1 MKFRVTAKDGNARRG
16 SLTLARGVVETPVF
30 MPVGTGGAVRT
41 VTPEEVAESGA
52 RVILGN
58 TFHLMLRPGAEVIR
72 AHDGLHKFMHWS
84 GPILTDSGGF
94 QVWSLADPRDIC
106 EQGVTFRSP
115 FDGSKIFLG
124 AEESMSVQQTLGSD
138 IAMVFDDCTPY
149 PATHQNARES
159 MERSLRW
166 ARRCRDAHSSDQ
178 QVLFGI
184 AQGGIYP
191 DLRVR
196 SLEVLEEIGFDG
208 YALGGLSV
216 GEPTDQM
223 HSVLGQV
230 TPQMPD
236 EAPRYLMGVGRP
248 EDILVGVRSGIDL
261 FDCVLPTRNAR
272 NGWLYTRRGIVR
284 LKNSAHRTDTRPVEE
299 DCGCPAC
306 RHYSRSYLRH
316 LFATGETLGKRLC
329 TLHNLW
335 FFGAFMEDIRCAVD
349 SGTLETFSQAFL
361 DGYIERGTNV
371 A

>member
-1 MKFRVTAKDGNARRG
+1 MKFTVAARDGNARGG
-16 SLTLARGVVETPVF
+16 SLTLAHGVVETPVF

-58 TFHLMLRPGAEVIR
+58 TFHLMLRPGGEVIK
-72 AHDGLHKFMHWS
+72 AHGGLHNFMNWS

-94 QVWSLADPRDIC
+94 QVWSLADPRNID

-115 FDGSKIFLG
+115 FDGSKVFLG
-124 AEESMSVQQTLGSD
+124 AEESMSVQQILGSD
-138 IAMVFDDCTPY
+138 IAMVFDECTSY
-149 PATHQNARES
+149 PSTHQNAQAS

-166 ARRCRDAHSSDQ
+166 AKRCRDAHNSDEQ
-178 QVLFGI
+178 ALFGI

-191 DLRVR
+191 DLRTR
-196 SLEVLEEIGFDG
+196 SLEVLKEIGFDG

-216 GEPTDQM
+216 GESTDQM

-236 EAPRYLMGVGRP
+236 GSPRYLMGVGRP
-248 EDILVGVRSGIDL
+248 EDILAGVRSGIDL

-272 NGWLYTRRGIVR
+272 NGWLYTRSGIVR
-284 LKNSAHRTDTRPVEE
+284 LKNSANRMDTRPIEE

-306 RHYSRSYLRH
+306 LHYSRSYLRH
-316 LFATGETLGKRLC
+316 LFATGENLGKRLC

-335 FFGAFMEDIRCAVD
+335 FFGAFMEDIRRAVRA
-349 SGTLETFSQAFL
+349 GTLESFIQAFL
-361 DGYIERGTNV
+361 DGYIERGVNV